1 MANQTAVLTEIER
14 QQRYL
19 DDLPDGFQF
28 PLFNYK
34 VALESQR
41 KSAYKTTAAAARE
54 IVDNSIEAGASQIDV
69 VFRQGKSKSGHR
81 LVDAIAFIDDGPG
94 MLRKMI
100 RYALCWGGGTHHD
113 EPAPNHIGRFGFGLP
128 NSSIN
133 QTRLVEV
140 YSRTAAEEP
149 IYKSW
154 LNLDEF
160 TDFGAESV
168 PRPEEDNLPE
178 FVQRH
183 LKRNGREFDHGTI
196 VVWLNPDRLSYK
208 RAARLKEHLVEDF
221 GVVYRYF
228 LLNPNLPLRLMVE
241 GVEVRPVHPLFAE
254 PEALLY
260 EPPSADVEA
269 ANGGG
274 ARRVGEWYIPVKYS
288 VDGDTGEQR
297 LRKLEDEEAI
307 NDSDGAIQAAG
318 TVHVCIYRMPLDFV
332 RGERGDNKKYP
343 EAYRRH
349 EIRKSRRGMSFVRAN
364 REIETLDVFPKS
376 GRDKAQGMGDWP
388 ELQSYAS
395 SWGLEVKFNP
405 NLDDIFGITNDKQGV
420 RPIEEFWRIL
430 ADEGIDAA
438 AHRENG
444 WQQARRAERRKQ
456 TAKEKGRSRNPEIAS
471 PAEASAQDAD
481 VASSDRPGIPEQH
494 KQSAK
499 KNIEEK
505 TEERAEKHRESIEE
519 ARRGLQK
526 SLKNRTYK
534 IELFESPHGPFFEP
548 VWVGDTV
555 FVRVNT
561 LHSFYRV
568 LYQDLLELSGGARV
582 KEAIDALLLTLGRSE
597 LTVIEPEMAEWYR
610 VQRERKWSTHLED
623 ALRSLTQRLSE
634 DREEES
640 MIDSE
645 TG

>member
-1 MANQTAVLTEIER
+1 M
-14 QQRYL
+14 
-19 DDLPDGFQF
+19 
-28 PLFNYK
+28 
-34 VALESQR
+34 
-41 KSAYKTTAAAARE
+41 
-54 IVDNSIEAGASQIDV
+54 
-69 VFRQGKSKSGHR
+69 
-81 LVDAIAFIDDGPG
+81 
-94 MLRKMI
+94 
-100 RYALCWGGGTHHD
+100 
-113 EPAPNHIGRFGFGLP
+113 
-128 NSSIN
+128 
-133 QTRLVEV
+133 
-140 YSRTAAEEP
+140 YSRTTADEP
-149 IYKSW
+149 IHRSW

-160 TDFGAESV
+160 METGTESV
-168 PRPEEDNLPE
+168 PEPVKADLPE
-178 FVQRH
+178 FVQRY
-183 LKRNGREFDHGTI
+183 LKRNGWSFDHGTI

-241 GVEVRPVHPLFAE
+241 GKKVLPVHPLFAE

-269 ANGGG
+269 ATGGG
-274 ARRVGEWYIPVKYS
+274 SRQVGEWYIPVEYS
-288 VDGDTGEQR
+288 VDEDTGERR
-297 LRKLEDEEAI
+297 LRKLENDKEA
-307 NDSDGAIQAAG
+307 NSGQSVG
-318 TVHVCIYRMPLDFV
+318 TIYVCMYRMPVGFA
-332 RGERGDNKKYP
+332 RGKNKEKYP
-343 EAYRRH
+343 EAYRRF
-349 EIRKSRRGMSFVRAN
+349 EIRKARRGMSFVRAN

-376 GRDKAQGMGDWP
+376 DRDEAQGMGNWP
-388 ELQSYAS
+388 LLQTFAYH
-395 SWGLEVKFNP
+395 WGLEVKFNP

-420 RPIEEFWRIL
+420 RPIEDFWRIL
-430 ADEGIDAA
+430 AEEEIDAA
-438 AHRENG
+438 AQHENR
-444 WQQARRAERRKQ
+444 WQEEKRNEVNDQAG
-456 TAKEKGRSRNPEIAS
+456 KEKQDARNPDIPS
-471 PAEASAQDAD
+471 PAEASVQDAD
-481 VASSDRPGIPEQH
+481 VASSDRPDVPDQH

-499 KNIEEK
+499 ENVEAKIV
-505 TEERAEKHRESIEE
+505 ERAENNEESIEE

-526 SLKNRTYK
+526 SLENRKYM

-561 LHSFYRV
+561 LHSFYRF
-568 LYQDLLELSGGARV
+568 LYQDLLELSGGARA